1 MADHDQLKQNTQSSR
16 ADESGRMMV
25 DKKPPTVAVCGPT
38 LPASYSSMT
47 VETAIRTWTA
57 RNSMHVQ
64 IHTLQFNH
72 SQKEMLE
79 PC

>member
-25 DKKPPTVAVCGPT
+25 DKKPPTVAVCGPIACVV
-38 LPASYSSMT
+38 LFDDG
-47 VETAIRTWTA
+47 
-57 RNSMHVQ
+57 RNCDPHVDCAQFMHVQ